1 MKETLYYPYADSAGL
16 EIYVA
21 WTETKIEILNINIKV
36 SKQHILYKIIRYMK
50 NYKQY
55 NVQSCK
61 AKVK

>member
-36 SKQHILYKIIRYMK
+36 SNNIYYIKLLGT
-50 NYKQY
+50 
-55 NVQSCK
+55 
-61 AKVK
+61 